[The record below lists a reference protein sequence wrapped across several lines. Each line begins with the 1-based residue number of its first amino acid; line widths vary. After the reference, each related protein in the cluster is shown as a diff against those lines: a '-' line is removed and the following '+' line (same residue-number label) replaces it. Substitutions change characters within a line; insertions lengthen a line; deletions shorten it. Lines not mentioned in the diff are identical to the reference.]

1 MGTDLVNARLARV
14 SGRVDHVD
22 SAGLEA
28 RQNEP
33 RARLGRVRVAARARV
48 PPAVMQLVADVRHL
62 QTMNHLP
69 DESNVPGQLSLQCFD
84 AVGWAAGRA
93 SGL

>member
-1 MGTDLVNARLARV
+1 MGTDLVDARLARV

-69 DESNVPGQLSLQCFD
+69 DESRTGSTQPSVL
-84 AVGWAAGRA
+84 
-93 SGL
+93 

>member
-1 MGTDLVNARLARV
+1 
-14 SGRVDHVD
+14 
-22 SAGLEA
+22 
-28 RQNEP
+28 
-33 RARLGRVRVAARARV
+33 
-48 PPAVMQLVADVRHL
+48 VRHL

-69 DESNVPGQLSLQCFD
+69 DESNVPGQLSLQCVD